1 MTSRILTLAK
11 HLRSNTGSFN
21 PKRNLITGPE
31 WFKQCKKVKVLD
43 SQMSYYDS
51 EKNLNEAIVFLH
63 GNPTSSYLWRNIIP
77 HVTDEARC
85 LAPDLIGMGQ
95 SGMSGSGT
103 YRFVD
108 HYKYLSAWFDLV
120 DLPEKVVVVCHDW
133 GSCLGFHWCH
143 MNISRVKALVH
154 MESIVCP
161 IKSWKVWPEIA
172 RNMFQ
177 LLRSDAGEELVLK
190 KNLFVERLLPAS
202 VVRQLEPEEM
212 EAYLMPYK
220 EEGESRRPTLTW
232 PREIPVEN
240 EGPED
245 VVKITRDFQEF
256 FKTTPYLP
264 KLFIDADPG
273 FFSNAIREFALGW
286 PNTET
291 VKVKGLHFLQE
302 DSPDEIG
309 TAIKSFIKKL
319 DRQS

>member
-1 MTSRILTLAK
+1 MTSIILNLAK
-11 HLRSNTGSFN
+11 HLKSNADPFT
-21 PKRNLITGPE
+21 PERNLITGPE

-51 EKNLNEAIVFLH
+51 GKNSNEAIIFLH

-95 SGMSGSGT
+95 SGKSGSGT

-133 GSCLGFHWCH
+133 GSGLGFHWCH
-143 MNISRVKALVH
+143 MNIARVKALVH
-154 MESIVCP
+154 MESVVCP
-161 IKSWKVWPEIA
+161 IMSWKVWPELK
-172 RNMFQ
+172 MLQ

-190 KNLFVERLLPAS
+190 KNVFIERMLPWS
-202 VVRQLEPEEM
+202 MMRQLETEEM
-212 EAYLMPYK
+212 EAYRAPYK
-220 EEGESRRPTLTW
+220 EKGESRRPTLTW
-232 PREIPVEN
+232 PREVPLEN
-240 EGPED
+240 EGPDD
-245 VVKITRDFQEF
+245 VLKIIMDFQEF

-264 KLFIDADPG
+264 KLFIDSDPG
-273 FFSNAIREFALGW
+273 LFSNSIREFALEW

-291 VKVKGLHFLQE
+291 VKVKGLHFPQE
-302 DSPDEIG
+302 DSPDETG
-309 TAIKSFIKKL
+309 SAILSFVKKL
-319 DRQS
+319 DRQLC

>member
-1 MTSRILTLAK
+1 
-11 HLRSNTGSFN
+11 
-21 PKRNLITGPE
+21 
-31 WFKQCKKVKVLD
+31 
-43 SQMSYYDS
+43 MSYYDS
-51 EKNLNEAIVFLH
+51 EKNSNEAIVFLH

-95 SGMSGSGT
+95 SGKSGRGT

-133 GSCLGFHWCH
+133 GSVLGFHWCH
-143 MNISRVKALVH
+143 MNIGRVKALVH

-161 IKSWKVWPEIA
+161 IKSWEVWPEIA
-172 RNMFQ
+172 RDIFQ
-177 LLRSDAGEELVLK
+177 SLRSDAGEEMVLK
-190 KNLFVERLLPAS
+190 KNLFVEMLLPGS
-202 VVRQLEPEEM
+202 IMRQLEPEEM

-232 PREIPVEN
+232 PREIPVET

-245 VVKITRDFQEF
+245 VLKITKDFQEF

-264 KLFIDADPG
+264 KLFIESDPG
-273 FFSNAIREFALGW
+273 FFSKEIKMVALEW

-291 VKVKGLHFLQE
+291 VEVKGLHFLQE

-309 TAIKSFIKKL
+309 RAIKLFVKKL
-319 DRQS
+319 DRQL